1 MGTQAGGI
9 ADPFD
14 ADGARFLFD
23 ENLAPG
29 VGRAF
34 AHAGFNSRSNEDV
47 ALKGADDLEVI
58 AFCGQHGAVWV
69 TQDIDAR
76 KRAAYAAEVRKLGV
90 SAVFLRVPRAKQGMS
105 MKDRFALIARWMPW
119 LEDRFNGKRPR
130 YFLIQT
136 RGEPR
141 ELAHFAD
148 KAGRRRQ

>member
-1 MGTQAGGI
+1 MGTPTGSI

-14 ADGARFLFD
+14 PDGVRFLFD

-34 AHAGFNSRSNEDV
+34 AHAGFNARSNEDV
-47 ALKGADDLEVI
+47 GLKGADDLDVI
-58 AFCGQHGAVWV
+58 AFCGRYGAVWV

-76 KRAAYAAEVRKLGV
+76 KRAAYADQVRKLGV

-105 MKDRFALIARWMPW
+105 TKDRFALVARWMPW
-119 LEDRFNGKRPR
+119 LEDRLEANRPR

-148 KAGRRRQ
+148 QAGRRRR